1 MIKSGVLIHCWAF
14 CHCPSYLSSGCR
26 LLSTGHE
33 ASQCLA
39 CEADHENEGALLEDV
54 SRLLGDVRASVR
66 CADLAFLWS
75 DFCDSAE
82 TSACQLS
89 CNALTCR

>member
-1 MIKSGVLIHCWAF
+1 MIESGILMYSWALWY
-14 CHCPSYLSSGCR
+14 HPSYLLSGCR

-66 CADLAFLWS
+66 CASVCPPCPACTESSWQEQDYP
-75 DFCDSAE
+75 SADGE
-82 TSACQLS
+82 Q
-89 CNALTCR
+89 